1 MAETLKVSL
10 IPGAQSGA
18 VHVSQYDTNRELE
31 FDLVDE
37 SGYYTIPSGAS
48 VKLMGTKPS
57 GYGFTVLTTH
67 SGHKVK
73 IVTPAAMTSEAGNI
87 PVELRVT
94 VGQQVLGTA
103 NFVLAVEE
111 SPHKEGTVDDDVYPP
126 TDEKLY
132 GAKWNR
138 LTNKLTR
145 TRDAAQITTDITNFK
160 HAGSINANY
169 NNPFDSIYPWSEMQL
184 VNVDMTKYRAGTY
197 SLEECIKSVYG
208 NADFTYFGTKDLF
221 VGRYRP
227 EFWYRSSED
236 PAGNVEF
243 LISPVQRAGFTRAE
257 KCIDGISF
265 AIDADGTYITSGAG
279 VPLTNIQVQQIHS
292 KAKTSKFTLQDI
304 NSIDAQIM
312 LYLVEF
318 ADMNIQAA
326 LGDGCSSC
334 YRQNA
339 ADTIQSVSV
348 GSGETTITIT
358 DSALSGLIQVG
369 TQLSFGSSVGATTY
383 KANVKSF
390 TVSGS
395 TYTIKLDK
403 ELSSLTTGMYAS
415 VHGFMTCEFPYLGQ
429 NIGNGSGYLGTNGKA
444 NVFYRGALLY
454 ANRYSY
460 TLGIYRQQTTN
471 HLWICP
477 SGVDPDDYDALNTSY
492 HLDTEVALPTLS
504 AAAWQTVGGNA
515 QRIPSLSAFM
525 ATGES
530 SGSSSS
536 PVGDQQYVPL
546 PTAGNTIL
554 LFGGSA
560 DYGWGCGVFCGLWNG
575 GASASYWNSAGLPL
589 LKNPL

>member
-1 MAETLKVSL
+1 M
-10 IPGAQSGA
+10 IPGSQSGT
-18 VHVSQYDTNRELE
+18 VHVSQYDTNREIE
-31 FDLVDE
+31 FDLMDE
-37 SGYYTIPSGAS
+37 SGYYEIPSGAS

-57 GYGFTVLTTH
+57 GYGFTALTTFT
-67 SGHKVK
+67 GHTVKV
-73 IVTPAAMTSEAGNI
+73 VTPSGMTNEAGLI

-94 VGQQVLGTA
+94 AGQQLLGTA
-103 NFVLAVEE
+103 NFILDVEG
-111 SPHKEGTVDDDVYPP
+111 SPHVEGTVDDEIYPP

-132 GAKWNR
+132 GAKWDR

-160 HAGSINANY
+160 HSGTVNANY
-169 NNPFDSIYPWSEMQL
+169 NNPFDVIYPWSDMQL

-197 SLEECIKSVYG
+197 TLEECIKSVYG

-243 LISPVQRAGFTRAE
+243 LISPVQRAGFTHAE
-257 KCIDGISF
+257 PCIDGISF

-292 KAKTSKFTLQDI
+292 RAKTSGFTLQDI

-318 ADMNIQAA
+318 ADMNIQNA
-326 LGDGCSSC
+326 LGNGCSDC

-339 ADTIQSVSV
+339 ADTVASVSV
-348 GSGETTITIT
+348 GSGTTTITIN
-358 DSALSGLIQVG
+358 DSALSGVIYVG
-369 TQLSFGSSVGATTY
+369 AQLSFGTSVGATTY

-395 TYTIKLDK
+395 TYTIVLDK

-415 VHGFMTCEFPYLGQ
+415 VHGFMSCEFPYLGQ
-429 NIGNGSGYLGTNGKA
+429 NVGNGSGYIGTNGKA
-444 NVFYRGALLY
+444 NAFYRGTLLY

-460 TLGIYRQQTTN
+460 ILGIYRQQNTN
-471 HLWICP
+471 HLWVCP

-492 HLDTEVALPTLS
+492 HLDTEVALPTLT
-504 AAAWQTVGGNA
+504 AAGWQTVGGNA
-515 QRIPSLSAFM
+515 QRIPSLSGFM

-546 PTAGNTIL
+546 PTAGNAIL
-554 LFGGSA
+554 LFGGFA
-560 DYGWGCGVFCGLWNG
+560 VNGWVCGVFCGVWDG
-575 GASASYWNSAGLPL
+575 GASASYWYCAGLPL